1 MILANYPPD
10 DVRTSEEFAKEYG
23 EMAARVES
31 HVIPRPYAEEA
42 LATLDASLFYRRESL
57 GVVLRPLRDDE
68 IVRPAI

>member
-10 DVRTSEEFAKEYG
+10 DDRTSEEVAKEYG

-31 HVIPRPYAEEA
+31 LVIPRPHAEEA
-42 LATLDASLFYRRESL
+42 VASLDASLFYSRESL